1 MRFDLKRPI
10 PYTYSWRDTFI
21 IGLSLA
27 MVFCFILIFLKPF
40 DTYSVQMKF
49 KNLKLVGYALPTLLA
64 VLSMHGIENVW
75 YLRTKKWRWANEIVM
90 LLLGF
95 FTVAILSFIY
105 LNNFVNQNALPW
117 SEFLTWVKYYGLP
130 FTPILMAFWGY
141 LRFRFGKIDFN
152 RQEIQQNAELLVQ
165 GEGQKDVH
173 RFYWKEF
180 LLARAQSNYVEV
192 WTRSDNS
199 AQKELLRIPLSQ
211 LAEQLPRALQVHRS
225 YLINPDH
232 FESLGGNSRKG
243 WCRLQ
248 GFEED
253 IPVSPKQFKALKEL
267 FQTRP

>member
-1 MRFDLKRPI
+1 MRFDLKRTI
-10 PYTYSWRDTFI
+10 PYTYSWRDTLI
-21 IGLSLA
+21 IGALLSLL
-27 MVFCFILIFLKPF
+27 FCFILIFLKPF
-40 DTYSVQMKF
+40 DTYGLEMKF
-49 KNLKLVGYALPTLLA
+49 KNLKLVGYALPTISA
-64 VLSMHGIENVW
+64 VLAMHFIENFW
-75 YLRTKKWRWANEIVM
+75 YRKNKKWTWTNEVIM
-90 LLLGF
+90 LAFGFLL
-95 FTVAILSFIY
+95 VALFSFIY
-105 LNNFVNQNALPW
+105 LNNFVNPQALPW
-117 SEFLTWVKYYGLP
+117 AEFFLWVQQYALP
-130 FTPILMAFWGY
+130 FAPILVVLWGY
-141 LRFRFGKIDFN
+141 LRFRYGKIDFN
-152 RQEIQQNAELLVQ
+152 RQEVQQNAEMLVQ

-173 RFYWKEF
+173 RFFWKEF

-192 WTRSDNS
+192 WTWSEKT

-243 WCRLQ
+243 WCRLR